1 MHFSSLFTHCP
12 ACGSEKYVLNNSKSK
27 RCESCDFVFYMN
39 ASAAVAGFI
48 QNDVNEL
55 LVCKRGKEPEKGTLD
70 LPGGFVDENESAE
83 EAIIREIEEELG
95 AKVIEVTYKFS
106 LPNEYLYSGLSVP
119 TLDLFFSCK
128 LESIENLKPADDV
141 EDCWFVPLKELKP
154 ELFGL
159 NSIQKAVGIFLEKRP
174 LTSKGE

>member
-12 ACGSEKYVLNNSKSK
+12 ACGSEKFTLHNTKSK
-27 RCESCDFVFYMN
+27 RCESCGFVFYIN

-48 QNDVNEL
+48 LNDAGEL

-70 LPGGFVDENESAE
+70 LPGGFVDDNESAE
-83 EAIIREIEEELG
+83 QAIVREIEEELG
-95 AKVIEVTYKFS
+95 AKVMESSYKFS
-106 LPNEYLYSGLSVP
+106 LPNQYLYSNLSIP

-128 LESIENLKPADDV
+128 LERTENLKAVDDV
-141 EDCWFVPLKELKP
+141 EDCWFVPLNEVKP

-159 NSIQKAVGIFLEKRP
+159 NSIRKAVGMFLEKRTP
-174 LTSKGE
+174 